1 MRDYNLIGGYSGYK
15 NELDIGVTY
24 KEKGFYTVIIEKPAV
39 VDKISTLR
47 KMRKDFPKSD
57 DVRFSLQ
64 DAMSELSKIDK
75 QLMMLQ

>member
-1 MRDYNLIGGYSGYK
+1 MITHLKIK
-15 NELDIGVTY
+15 NDKLR
-24 KEKGFYTVIIEKPAV
+24 KLLKQKPVV

-64 DAMSELSKIDK
+64 DAMSELSRIDK

>member
-1 MRDYNLIGGYSGYK
+1 MITHLKIK
-15 NELDIGVTY
+15 NDKLR
-24 KEKGFYTVIIEKPAV
+24 KLLKQKPVV

-47 KMRKDFPKSD
+47 KMRKDFPQSD

>member
-1 MRDYNLIGGYSGYK
+1 MITHLKIK
-15 NELDIGVTY
+15 NDKLR
-24 KEKGFYTVIIEKPAV
+24 KLLKKKPVV

>member
-1 MRDYNLIGGYSGYK
+1 MITHLKIK
-15 NELDIGVTY
+15 NDKLR
-24 KEKGFYTVIIEKPAV
+24 KLLKQKPVV

-47 KMRKDFPKSD
+47 KMSKDFPKSD

>member
-1 MRDYNLIGGYSGYK
+1 MITHLKIK
-15 NELDIGVTY
+15 NDKIKKLQKQRPV
-24 KEKGFYTVIIEKPAV
+24 V
-39 VDKISTLR
+39 VDKINTLR

-64 DAMSELSKIDK
+64 DAMSDLNKIDK

>member
-1 MRDYNLIGGYSGYK
+1 MITHLKIK
-15 NELDIGVTY
+15 NDKLR
-24 KEKGFYTVIIEKPAV
+24 KLLKQKPVV

-64 DAMSELSKIDK
+64 DAMSELSKIDN